1 MVHSENRAATTPP
14 WCYISTL
21 YSEGVQIAESNDCSG
36 DSGAVSTLAE
46 MSEAEVLCEDNTR
59 LLWDKADQYQSIDS
73 WAPAGEGG
81 VLDGALLM
89 LFALFAVSGAFRR
102 S

>member
-1 MVHSENRAATTPP
+1 
-14 WCYISTL
+14 
-21 YSEGVQIAESNDCSG
+21 
-36 DSGAVSTLAE
+36 

-89 LFALFAVSGAFRR
+89 LFALFAVGGAFRR